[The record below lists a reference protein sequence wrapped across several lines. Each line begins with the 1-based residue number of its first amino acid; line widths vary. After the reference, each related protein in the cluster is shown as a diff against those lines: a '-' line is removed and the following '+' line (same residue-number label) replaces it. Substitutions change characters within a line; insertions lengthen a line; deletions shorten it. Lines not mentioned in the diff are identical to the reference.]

1 MSSKT
6 RGKLKRSGASG
17 EELQP
22 SPFELEVCKYLYR
35 SLPSSEGRL
44 GGCRVNYFN
53 ANNAVECLL
62 KSKWA
67 DPLFKEKSPGSIHF
81 SNSDVIARFMEK
93 LLEKRLVGRAIKVKR
108 KGSGKEKEDD
118 KKKSKT
124 SKGAESR
131 SSKKKEV
138 TQNEV
143 DTPALPEKSLGT
155 TRSVTTKSSRSS
167 VAKEGSFMS
176 YFVSTT
182 TTTTSSASAS
192 VVTKR
197 KKPTRLEY
205 AVDQIFVLDDEGVYV
220 WIYEAPPNLVTWL
233 LGLALIAGVIACCA
247 FPMWPWQARQGA
259 YYVTLVALTLLGAL
273 LFLATLRALF
283 YVLILLLSLGRMR
296 LWLFPNLFADC
307 GFFESFRPLYTLD
320 RVTVTNRTVITDN
333 AGAKE

>member
-1 MSSKT
+1 
-6 RGKLKRSGASG
+6 
-17 EELQP
+17 
-22 SPFELEVCKYLYR
+22 
-35 SLPSSEGRL
+35 
-44 GGCRVNYFN
+44 
-53 ANNAVECLL
+53 
-62 KSKWA
+62 
-67 DPLFKEKSPGSIHF
+67 
-81 SNSDVIARFMEK
+81 
-93 LLEKRLVGRAIKVKR
+93 
-108 KGSGKEKEDD
+108 
-118 KKKSKT
+118 
-124 SKGAESR
+124 
-131 SSKKKEV
+131 
-138 TQNEV
+138 
-143 DTPALPEKSLGT
+143 
-155 TRSVTTKSSRSS
+155 
-167 VAKEGSFMS
+167 MS

-182 TTTTSSASAS
+182 ATTSSAS
-192 VVTKR
+192 VVTKH

-205 AVDQIFVLDDEGVYV
+205 AVDQVFVLDDEGEDEGVYV